1 MGRIGRK
8 RVKLPPLI
16 FDGERIDDLII
27 GGLQVIQH
35 PAEFCFTLD
44 AVLLAQFA
52 SVVPGI
58 KAVDLGTGTGA
69 VALLL
74 AARGATVT
82 GVELNP
88 RSADMAARSVKLN
101 QLETTVSVICHD
113 LRRIREILPSGEFS
127 LVVANP
133 PYRAPGHGL
142 LNPKETVAAARHE
155 LTATL
160 ADVLAAARYL
170 VKYRGRFAL
179 VHLPERM
186 AEILKAMT
194 DAGLEPKRLRLVH
207 PYPDKK
213 PKFLLVE
220 GVRGARPGLEVL
232 PPLFVYSAPGE
243 YSRQIKEYYH
253 ADVDK
258 GND

>member
-1 MGRIGRK
+1 
-8 RVKLPPLI
+8 
-16 FDGERIDDLII
+16 
-27 GGLQVIQH
+27 
-35 PAEFCFTLD
+35 
-44 AVLLAQFA
+44 
-52 SVVPGI
+52 
-58 KAVDLGTGTGA
+58 
-69 VALLL
+69 
-74 AARGATVT
+74 
-82 GVELNP
+82 
-88 RSADMAARSVKLN
+88 
-101 QLETTVSVICHD
+101 
-113 LRRIREILPSGEFS
+113 
-127 LVVANP
+127 
-133 PYRAPGHGL
+133 
-142 LNPKETVAAARHE
+142 

-160 ADVLAAARYL
+160 ADVIAAARYL

-243 YSRQIKEYYH
+243 YSREIMEYYQV
-253 ADVDK
+253 DVDRE
-258 GND
+258 ND

>member
-1 MGRIGRK
+1 MS
-8 RVKLPPLI
+8 LPPLVSH
-16 FDGERIDDLII
+16 GERIDDLVI
-27 GGLQVIQH
+27 GGLQIIQH
-35 PAEFCFTLD
+35 PEEFCFTLD
-44 AVLLAQFA
+44 AVLLAHFA
-52 SVVPGI
+52 SVAPGV

-74 AARGATVT
+74 AARGAKVT
-82 GVELNP
+82 GIELNP

-101 QLETTVSVICHD
+101 RLESAVSILYHD
-113 LRRIREILPSGEFS
+113 LRLIKEILPSGEFP

-133 PYRAPGHGL
+133 PYRVTGHGL
-142 LNPKETVAAARHE
+142 LNPKDTVAAARHE

-160 ADVLAAARYL
+160 ADVIAAARYL

-194 DAGLEPKRLRLVH
+194 DAGLEPKRLRLVY
-207 PYPDKK
+207 PYQDKK

-220 GVRGARPGLEVL
+220 GIRGARPGLEVL

-243 YSRQIKEYYH
+243 YSQEIREYYQ
-253 ADVDK
+253 ADLDN
-258 GND
+258 GNDGAR